1 MFNQVF
7 TPSTFFFFLFFFFM
21 VSKCTSFFM
30 MLLRVSRSIPQ
41 VLVRLGDRFG
51 MPAFPSYLCSLSGPS
66 ALRESQSSL
75 TVLNQTQEIY
85 KCSNK
90 RAGASKKQ
98 IHAWFLQCR
107 NSKYFW
113 QNPAIY
119 AYPLLYLF
127 SLLFSKVEP
136 RLNTGTIRPGKYL
149 NYLFIC

>member
-1 MFNQVF
+1 MYFLNAHFV
-7 TPSTFFFFLFFFFM
+7 SSLFFI
-21 VSKCTSFFM
+21 
-30 MLLRVSRSIPQ
+30 MLLKVSSSIPPM
-41 VLVRLGDRFG
+41 LVRLGDRFG
-51 MPAFPSYLCSLSGPS
+51 MPASPSYLCSLSGLF

-75 TVLNQTQEIY
+75 AVLNQAQEIY

-98 IHAWFLQCR
+98 THAWFLQCR

-149 NYLFIC
+149 NYLFICCLANLNV